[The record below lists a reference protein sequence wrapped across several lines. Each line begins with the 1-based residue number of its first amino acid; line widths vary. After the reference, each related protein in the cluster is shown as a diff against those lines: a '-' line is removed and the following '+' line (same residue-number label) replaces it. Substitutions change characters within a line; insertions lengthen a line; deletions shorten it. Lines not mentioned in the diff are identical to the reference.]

1 MKNTKTEKVQP
12 ALTSLTGTI
21 VYCMVDTP
29 RPCFDK
35 EKGEEYKCGIVVDED
50 TADAFAEI
58 YPKQPAKKVK
68 AVDFEEIYNCDLP
81 EGSGKNVYVIT
92 LRKNAKLANG
102 EPVPDKYKPHVLE
115 QTVSDK
121 GVITRTDITL
131 TKLVANGSKGTISI
145 DHWENEYG
153 NNARLKNILV
163 TELIEYTPPEGS
175 NYEVGNEFDIPTEPV
190 KPTPKTVKETV
201 KAVKPAKAVKEVVA
215 VEDDSD
221 PF

>member
-1 MKNTKTEKVQP
+1 MTEKTKP

-29 RPCFDK
+29 RPCFEKD
-35 EKGEEYKCGIVVDED
+35 KGEEWKCGIVVDED
-50 TADAFAEI
+50 TADAFNEI

-68 AVDFEEIYNCDLP
+68 AVNFEETYNCELP

-92 LRKNAKLANG
+92 LRKNSKLANG

-121 GVITRTDITL
+121 GVITRTDVTL

-145 DHWENEYG
+145 DHWENDYG
-153 NNARLKNILV
+153 NTARLKNILV
-163 TELIEYTPPEGS
+163 TDFIEYERPEGN
-175 NYEVGNEFDIPTEPV
+175 NYEVGNEFDEPTEPV

-201 KAVKPAKAVKEVVA
+201 KAVKPAKATKATVTA
-215 VEDDSD
+215 DTDSD
-221 PF
+221 DPF

>member
-1 MKNTKTEKVQP
+1 MKSEKTQP
-12 ALTSLTGTI
+12 ELTSLTGTI

-35 EKGEEYKCGIVVDED
+35 DKGEEYKCGIVVDED
-50 TADAFAEI
+50 TADAFEAI

-68 AVDFEEIYNCDLP
+68 TVDFEEKYVCPPP
-81 EGSGKNVYVIT
+81 EDAGKNVYVIT

-121 GVITRTDITL
+121 GTIVRTDVTL

-145 DHWENEYG
+145 DHWENDYG

-163 TELIEYTPPEGS
+163 TDFIEYERAEGLG
-175 NYEVGNEFDIPTEPV
+175 YEVGNEFDTPSEPV
-190 KPTPKTVKETV
+190 KATPKTVKETV
-201 KAVKPAKAVKEVVA
+201 KAVKPAKTTKAVVA
-215 VEDDSD
+215 ATSDESDD